1 MVRTIGAAL
10 VVALG
15 VAVFALGPQ
24 GQGQTRKK
32 DVRMEK
38 GTVPG
43 GVTLFGSDKVS
54 PLKPGMEIATFG
66 GG

>member
-1 MVRTIGAAL
+1 MVRSLGAAVL
-10 VVALG
+10 VTLA
-15 VAVFALGPQ
+15 VAVFALNA
-24 GQGQTRKK
+24 QTQQAKK
-32 DVRMEK
+32 DVRMDK

-54 PLKPGMEIATFG
+54 PLVEGRELATFG